1 MSETTSPA
9 PGMPPDMTADRAA
22 AARVAAE
29 LGHQA
34 EPGSARGV
42 DGLFFWAEPG
52 TGGGRLVVATLA
64 NHALG
69 ASAAVIEALGPET
82 HASGGWTVFRA
93 SRAPATD
100 AALRALLPNLAP
112 RPLGLA
118 TSAGFGDRL
127 GLATP
132 GHVDAL
138 NACGAAGKVAPIFG
152 QQSMRENAR
161 TGRTPREVVDDA
173 TWGAF
178 TAGWQHAVGADADHL
193 KTEADIDLCL
203 AAGYSFFT
211 IDPGEHVDPAADT
224 LEGAKLQ
231 EAFDALPWQALE
243 TTPGDLRARL
253 GGARVDLGAAPAGT
267 SVAAGSGAASG
278 LAGVH
283 TAADVVTF
291 APGTLERAAVKYGRA
306 VAHVARLARH
316 LVARA
321 GYPTELEVSV
331 DETPTPTSFAEHVYF
346 ATELRRL
353 GVRWVSLA
361 PRFVGEFE
369 KGVEYIGDLG
379 ELARCLRGHAAI
391 AAQLGPYKLSL
402 HSGSD
407 KFAVYPIAAAAT
419 GGLVHL
425 KTAGTSYLEALR
437 VVGAHEPELLRRVA
451 ELAVERFAEDVH
463 SYHISGSPARMP
475 DLAAL
480 GGTAVCALL
489 EQLDAR
495 QVLHVTFGSAL
506 KDHGAEIRAVLRR
519 EPHAYRA
526 ALRRHFERH
535 LAPLVTAA
543 MGGA

>member
-1 MSETTSPA
+1 MSETTRPSA
-9 PGMPPDMTADRAA
+9 DRTTDGTADRAA
-22 AARVAAE
+22 ARVATE
-29 LGHQA
+29 HGHQA
-34 EPGSARGV
+34 VPGSARGV
-42 DGLFFWAEPG
+42 DGLFFWAEA
-52 TGGGRLVVATLA
+52 GGGADRLVMATLA

-69 ASAAVIEALGPET
+69 AAGAVIEALRPET

-93 SRAPATD
+93 GRAPATD
-100 AALRALLPNLAP
+100 AALRTLLPNLVP

-118 TSAGFGDRL
+118 TSGGFGDRL

-138 NACGAAGKVAPIFG
+138 NACGAAGKVEAIFG

-193 KTEADIDLCL
+193 KSEADIDLCL
-203 AAGYSFFT
+203 AVGYSFFT
-211 IDPGEHVDPAADT
+211 IDPGEHVNPAADT
-224 LEGAKLQ
+224 LSGAALQ
-231 EAFDALPWQALE
+231 QAFEALPWQAME

-253 GGARVDLGAAPAGT
+253 ADARVDLGAE
-267 SVAAGSGAASG
+267 AATFGPGA
-278 LAGVH
+278 
-283 TAADVVTF
+283 
-291 APGTLERAAVKYGRA
+291 LERAAVKYGRA
-306 VAHVARLARH
+306 VAHVAKLARH
-316 LVARA
+316 LAA
-321 GYPTELEVSV
+321 TATYPTELEVSV
-331 DETPTPTSFAEHVYF
+331 DETPTPTTFAEHVYL

-353 GVRWVSLA
+353 GVAWVSLA
-361 PRFVGEFE
+361 PRFVGDFE

-379 ELARCLRGHAAI
+379 DLARCLQGHAAI

-419 GGLVHL
+419 NGLVHL

-437 VVGAHEPELLRRVA
+437 VVGAHEPGLLRRIAV
-451 ELAVERFAEDVH
+451 LAREHFAEDVH
-463 SYHISGSPARMP
+463 SYHISGNPARMP
-475 DLAAL
+475 DLATL
-480 GGTAVCALL
+480 EGTAVCALL

-506 KDHGAEIRAVLRR
+506 RAHGDEIRAVLLR
-519 EPHAYRA
+519 EPAAYRA

-535 LAPLVTAA
+535 IAPLVPTAR
-543 MGGA
+543 GAA